1 MDSGQTVVARCW
13 PDGRRGSRNFVRLN
27 QQENNS
33 MKIKLAAFLAATML
47 ALAGCGGASNTG
59 TSNNSNSNNAGNTGN
74 RASTAATPD
83 PNMVKA
89 NANASDE
96 TGGTKEGCKCS
107 AAGMKCSTEPGSKGC
122 CGAKDGAC
130 SSMVEGKSSCCSG
143 KGGEGGACCSAAGKM
158 AADDG
163 KESCNPEAKPAAT
176 AAKKS

>member
-13 PDGRRGSRNFVRLN
+13 PDGREVPGILYGSNK
-27 QQENNS
+27 QENNS
-33 MKIKLAAFLAATML
+33 MKIKLAAFLAATVL

-59 TSNNSNSNNAGNTGN
+59 TTNNSNSMNAGNTGN

-89 NANASDE
+89 NANASEE
-96 TGGTKEGCKCS
+96 TGGVKEGCKCS
-107 AAGMKCSTEPGSKGC
+107 AAGMKCSTEPGAKGC

-130 SSMVEGKSSCCSG
+130 SSMVDGKSSCCAS
-143 KGGEGGACCSAAGKM
+143 KGSEGAACCSAAGKM
-158 AADDG
+158 AADG

-176 AAKKS
+176 ATKKS